1 MSQFPLLSR
10 RTLLRGTA
18 LAAVAGSALG
28 QPPRKSGTAPVT
40 VVQIFDTSMAQQD
53 VAKDFLLGSRA
64 AWQDINAQG
73 GLRGRVVRHA
83 TVEVD
88 GSPAAVRQALETAL
102 ADPSC
107 VALSGTVGDPIAAQV
122 ARLLTTAPA
131 GLAQVAP
138 WLQNSSIALGDSTFP
153 VFAGRAEQV
162 AHALKSL
169 ALVGVQ
175 DVGVV
180 YASALEQGRHQDDIG
195 RIAAGMD
202 LRLRAY
208 QGSGDLSLLG
218 QRLGPQSPALLLFI
232 GGTPEL
238 VQFTQGL
245 DRQQRQRFVIALSDV
260 NLQAVQQ
267 MGGARST
274 PVIATQTVPMV
285 TSALPVVR
293 HYREVMARLF
303 DEPPVPL
310 SLAGFVAARA
320 TFVVLQGIDGPLTR
334 AAVLAACRRQ
344 QPVDLGGLRVSFDA
358 RRRAA
363 GYVTQ
368 TMLTAG
374 GRVVG

>member
-1 MSQFPLLSR
+1 MPQSPLLSR
-10 RTLLRGTA
+10 RALLRGGL
-18 LAAVAGSALG
+18 LAAVAGGTCA
-28 QPPRKSGTAPVT
+28 QTTHKSGTAPVT
-40 VVQIFDTSMAQQD
+40 VVQILDTSMAQQD

-73 GLRGRVVRHA
+73 GLRGRPVRHE
-83 TVEVD
+83 TLETD
-88 GSPAAVRQALETAL
+88 GSAGAVRQALQAAVTN
-102 ADPSC
+102 PSC
-107 VALSGTVGDPIAAQV
+107 VALSGTVGDPVAAQV
-122 ARLLTTAPA
+122 AQLLTAAPA
-131 GLAQVAP
+131 GLAHLAP
-138 WLQNSSIALGDSTFP
+138 WLQNSSISLGDSTFP
-153 VFAGRAEQV
+153 IFAGRAEQV

-169 ALVGVQ
+169 ALVGVR

-180 YASALEQGRHQDDIG
+180 YASVLEQRRHQEDIA
-195 RIAAGMD
+195 RIATGMD
-202 LRLRAY
+202 LRLLAY
-208 QGSGDLSLLG
+208 LGSGDLSMLG
-218 QRLGPQSPALLLFI
+218 QRLGPQSPAVLLFV

-245 DRQQRQRFVIALSDV
+245 DRQQRQRFVIALADV

-274 PVIATQTVPMV
+274 PLIATQAVPMV
-285 TSALPVVR
+285 TSALPIVR

-303 DEPPVPL
+303 DEPPVAL

-320 TFVVLQGIDGPLTR
+320 TFAVLRDIDGPLTR
-334 AAVLAACRRQ
+334 GAVLAACQRQ
-344 QPVDLGGLRVSFDA
+344 QPIDLGGLRVSFDA